1 MTKVLK
7 LIFKDENGKDTVI
20 VLHNPKDVD
29 ADTAKSVMQKIVD
42 ANIFEKAGLN
52 LYATIGGANTT
63 KLKVLLFLTLN
74 KSLFKGRGLLPPS
87 FL

>member
-52 LYATIGGANTT
+52 LCATIVGAKYYETQSTPIFNAT
-63 KLKVLLFLTLN
+63 
-74 KSLFKGRGLLPPS
+74 
-87 FL
+87 

>member
-42 ANIFEKAGLN
+42 ANIFEKTGLN
-52 LYATIGGANTT
+52 LYATIVGAKDYETQSTPIFNA
-63 KLKVLLFLTLN
+63 K
-74 KSLFKGRGLLPPS
+74 
-87 FL
+87 

>member
-29 ADTAKSVMQKIVD
+29 ADTC
-42 ANIFEKAGLN
+42 
-52 LYATIGGANTT
+52 
-63 KLKVLLFLTLN
+63 
-74 KSLFKGRGLLPPS
+74 
-87 FL
+87 